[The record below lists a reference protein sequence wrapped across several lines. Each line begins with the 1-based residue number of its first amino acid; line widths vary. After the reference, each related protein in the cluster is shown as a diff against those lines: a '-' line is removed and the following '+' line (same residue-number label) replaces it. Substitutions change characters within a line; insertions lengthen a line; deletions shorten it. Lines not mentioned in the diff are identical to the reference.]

1 MKDIG
6 NIALRCELRVTKKTV
21 AQNEK
26 RIFLFIDIGEVIL
39 FFILTLQT
47 LIKDVKNILN

>member
-6 NIALRCELRVTKKTV
+6 NIALRCELRVTKKT
-21 AQNEK
+21 QNEK